1 MKKLNN
7 ILNLIRKNKK
17 ESIDVE
23 IDDTNRA
30 IGDVNSPIKMG
41 VIVICLGFST
51 FLIWAAFAPLDEGV
65 PTQGIV
71 SLDTKRKPI
80 QHLTGGII
88 KKINVKEGQ
97 IVKEGEVLLSFD
109 DGPVKARYEEVKQKY
124 VGDRALE
131 NRLEAELSGS
141 KFIVFSPDIK
151 SMMNDEIV
159 KRQTQ
164 NQEMLLKTRRA
175 TLSAELSAMKESLKG
190 LEEQEL
196 GYSGIL
202 NNKNTQLSLLRQE
215 LDSLRGLVDEGFVP
229 KSQQR
234 DTELKIAQT
243 LAEISDSNANLLKTK
258 RSILEVRQKMIQR
271 EQENRKELE
280 TQLSSVRQEVD
291 AYSQK
296 YDALLDE
303 YNRIELRSPVT
314 GQVVGL
320 QFQSI
325 GAVVQSGQKIM
336 DIVPTD
342 EKLLL
347 EARVAPNLIDRIHKG
362 QKADVRFSSFAN
374 SPQLVVD
381 GIVESISKDLI
392 TDSQNPT
399 SAALGNSTNN
409 PQTATSYYLARI
421 SLTETAVK
429 KLGGRQL
436 QPGMPVLIVIKTG
449 ERSLLKYLLHPFS
462 KRMAASLKEE

>member
-1 MKKLNN
+1 MKKFYNLLNF
-7 ILNLIRKNKK
+7 LRKNRK
-17 ESIDVE
+17 EQIGADLEDFSHAV
-23 IDDTNRA
+23 
-30 IGDVNSPIKMG
+30 GDVNSPIKMG
-41 VIVICLGFST
+41 LMVICLGFGG
-51 FLIWAAFAPLDEGV
+51 FLIWAALAPLDEGV
-65 PTQGIV
+65 PTQGTV

-97 IVKEGEVLLSFD
+97 IVKEGEILVSFD
-109 DGPVKARYEEVKQKY
+109 DAPVKARYEEVKQKY

-131 NRLEAELSGS
+131 NRLEAELSGD
-141 KFIVFSPDIK
+141 KFINFSPDIK
-151 SMMNDEIV
+151 AMMNDDIV

-164 NQEMLLKTRRA
+164 NQEMLLNSRRA
-175 TLSAELSAMKESLKG
+175 SLNAEILAMKESLKG
-190 LEEQEL
+190 LEDQEF

-202 NNKNTQLSLLRQE
+202 NNKNTQLLLLRQE
-215 LDSLRGLVDEGFVP
+215 LDSLKGLVDEGFVP

-243 LAEISDSNANLLKTK
+243 LAEISDANANWLKTK
-258 RSILEVRQKMIQR
+258 RSILEVRQKIIQR

-280 TQLSSVRQEVD
+280 TQLSVVRQEVD

-296 YDALLDE
+296 YNALLDE
-303 YNRIELRSPVT
+303 YNRIELKSPVS

-320 QFQSI
+320 QFQSV
-325 GAVVQSGQKIM
+325 GAVVQSGQKLM

-342 EKLLL
+342 ERLLL
-347 EARVAPNLIDRIHKG
+347 EARVAPSLIDRIHKG
-362 QKADVRFSSFAN
+362 QKADVRFSSFSN

-381 GIVESISKDLI
+381 GLVESISKDLI

-399 SAALGNSTNN
+399 SAALGNSSNN
-409 PQTATSYYLARI
+409 PQNNSSYYLARI
-421 SLTETAVK
+421 SLTESAVK
-429 KLGGRQL
+429 KLGSRQL